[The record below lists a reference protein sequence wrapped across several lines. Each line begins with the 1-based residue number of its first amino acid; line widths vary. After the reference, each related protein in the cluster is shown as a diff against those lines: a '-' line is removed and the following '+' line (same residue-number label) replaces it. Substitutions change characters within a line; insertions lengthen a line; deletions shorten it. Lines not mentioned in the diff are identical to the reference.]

1 MSSCKCFNQEVTGRS
16 LIERLP
22 ASTCQCTSKARL
34 MVEENG
40 RKFVLIVS
48 NWKNVEKIKVDGALI
63 CNQEKE
69 KCDYFFFYYPSEKT
83 KNDRHAYFVE
93 LKGKNIGKAM
103 SQIISTIQCFMQEGL
118 LKNISLQK
126 AFIVSS
132 RFPQKDRTT
141 EKLQEDLRKKYKC
154 PLVIKNNMIEY
165 RPQRPVYAYLLSYPD
180 YIFLNIFDTFVPK
193 RIKSKEYE
201 LLRTEIHL

>member
-48 NWKNVEKIKVDGALI
+48 DWKNVEKIKVDGALI

-69 KCDYFFFYYPSEKT
+69 KCDYIFFYYPSGKT

-103 SQIISTIQCFMQEGL
+103 SQIISTIYARRVAQEYFFAKGVYC
-118 LKNISLQK
+118 QF
-126 AFIVSS
+126 AFSS
-132 RFPQKDRTT
+132 KRPDNRKIAGRF
-141 EKLQEDLRKKYKC
+141 KK
-154 PLVIKNNMIEY
+154 
-165 RPQRPVYAYLLSYPD
+165 
-180 YIFLNIFDTFVPK
+180 
-193 RIKSKEYE
+193 
-201 LLRTEIHL
+201 EI

>member
-48 NWKNVEKIKVDGALI
+48 DWKNVEKIKVDGTLI

-69 KCDYFFFYYPSEKT
+69 KCDYFFFYYPSGKT

-103 SQIISTIQCFMQEGL
+103 SQIISTIQCLMQEGL

-165 RPQRPVYAYLLSYPD
+165 RP
-180 YIFLNIFDTFVPK
+180 
-193 RIKSKEYE
+193 
-201 LLRTEIHL
+201 

>member
-1 MSSCKCFNQEVTGRS
+1 MHIKSTFDGWREWAQVCFDCF
-16 LIERLP
+16 RL
-22 ASTCQCTSKARL
+22 
-34 MVEENG
+34 
-40 RKFVLIVS
+40 
-48 NWKNVEKIKVDGALI
+48 VDGALI

-69 KCDYFFFYYPSEKT
+69 KYDYFFFYYPSGKT

-165 RPQRPVYAYLLSYPD
+165 RP
-180 YIFLNIFDTFVPK
+180 
-193 RIKSKEYE
+193 
-201 LLRTEIHL
+201 